1 MTPCTP
7 ELLPQRRLPAPLA
20 AAYTA
25 YAVLLFAVLALATL
39 LAALLPGKLPRRR
52 ARVGCGARWFMRLA
66 GLRLQLRSEQPL
78 PTGPCVL
85 VANHASYL
93 DGLVMQAALPARFG
107 FVIKREMNGVP
118 LAGLLLRRIGAEFV
132 DRSRGQRSALDA
144 RRVLRTASSGA
155 SLVFFPEGT
164 FESQPGL
171 LRFHA
176 GAFVAAVRAASPVVP
191 AVITGTRHVL
201 QLDRWLIQPG
211 TITVQLLP
219 VLPLPDLPADEA
231 VHWLRTQAR
240 AQILQHLPEPDLHP

>member
-1 MTPCTP
+1 
-7 ELLPQRRLPAPLA
+7 
-20 AAYTA
+20 
-25 YAVLLFAVLALATL
+25 
-39 LAALLPGKLPRRR
+39 
-52 ARVGCGARWFMRLA
+52 MRLA

-231 VHWLRTQAR
+231 VHGLRTQAR
-240 AQILQHLPEPDLHP
+240 AQIQQHLPEPDLHP